1 MIKKNSFQP
10 ESRSPT
16 NPSYPP
22 SSPAWLAS
30 TIFACAVPISLVY
43 VFLTRS
49 SGVGPGFTVPLA
61 GLVAIVGIVAGSGT
75 RSPTGREW
83 LVTAA
88 LFTTF
93 WAFYGA
99 TRPLTATPF
108 NEQVRL
114 ADAIL
119 HGHLWINAPAW
130 MEAVRYG
137 GHSYVIHPPLA
148 ALLLLPVVAIYGLA
162 TDQVTCSVF
171 VGALDVALAWHLLG
185 RFRLDCA
192 SRLWL
197 TLFFGAGTIV
207 WFEATRGTT
216 WSLPLVISLAPTL
229 CALSEL
235 FGSARPWLV
244 GLFASAAALARY
256 DLVAV
261 WPLYA
266 VALALRGRKPRE
278 LAALLPAFIFATAA
292 YIAYNLARF
301 GTACDLAPWLF
312 YRVDPA
318 GLRDHPGLPGPFALR
333 NIPSNL
339 YTLLFLSPDLDAR
352 FPYFH
357 PSFRGQ
363 ALIFTS
369 PAFILTLRARLRR
382 PLVAMM
388 WLCCLFGSAGVL
400 MFYANGAVQFGPR
413 FYIQIFPFLL
423 CLMALGM
430 ARRLD
435 QLTLVLILLSI
446 LLVGSR
452 VWDIAHSGFAG

>member
-1 MIKKNSFQP
+1 M
-10 ESRSPT
+10 
-16 NPSYPP
+16 
-22 SSPAWLAS
+22 
-30 TIFACAVPISLVY
+30 PI
-43 VFLTRS
+43 
-49 SGVGPGFTVPLA
+49 A
-61 GLVAIVGIVAGSGT
+61 GLAAMVGAVATMRKRA
-75 RSPTGREW
+75 RAQREW
-83 LVTAA
+83 LVTVAIFAA
-88 LFTTF
+88 F
-93 WAFYGA
+93 WVLYGA
-99 TRPLTATPF
+99 TRPLSPTPF

-119 HGHLWINAPAW
+119 HGHLWVNVPNW

-137 GHSYVIHPPLA
+137 GRSYMIHPPLT
-148 ALLLLPVVAIYGLA
+148 ALLLLPVVAVQGLA
-162 TDQVTCSVF
+162 TDQIGFSVII
-171 VGALDVALAWHLLG
+171 GALDVALGWRMLG

-207 WFEATRGTT
+207 WFDATRGTT
-216 WSLPLVISLAPTL
+216 WSLPLIVCVAPTL

-244 GLFASAAALARY
+244 GLFAGAAALARY
-256 DLVAV
+256 DLIAV

-266 VALALRGRKPRE
+266 AALALRGRKLRE
-278 LAALLPAFIFATAA
+278 LTWLLAGFILAAVVYLG
-292 YIAYNLARF
+292 YNQARF
-301 GTACDLAPWLF
+301 GSPADLAPWLF

-318 GLRDHPGLPGPFALR
+318 GLRDHPGLPGPFSVH

-339 YTLLFLSPDLDAR
+339 YTLLFMSPDFDSR

-363 ALIFTS
+363 ALMFTS
-369 PAFILTLRARLRR
+369 PAFILALRARVRR
-382 PLVAMM
+382 PLVPAM
-388 WLCCLFGSAGVL
+388 WLCCLLASAGVL

-430 ARRLD
+430 PRRID
-435 QLTLVLILLSI
+435 QLSLALILISI
-446 LLVGSR
+446 LLVSGGM
-452 VWDIAHSGFAG
+452 WDIARSGFAG